1 MAIKVSS
8 TTVIDDN
15 KIFLPVNASST
26 RTAPTISSGTLTIN
40 LNTATV
46 FDVALNANITT
57 FTITNVQSSGR
68 TSSFVL
74 IFTADG
80 TTRSVSWPGSFYWP
94 SGTAPTLT
102 STNGKKDVF
111 TFFTVDGGT
120 VWQAFISGQNL

>member
-26 RTAPTISSGTLTIN
+26 RTAPTISTGTLTLD

-57 FTITNVQSSGR
+57 LTITNVQASGR

-80 TTRSVSWPGSFYWP
+80 TARSVSWPSEFLWP

-111 TFFTVDGGT
+111 TVFTVDGGT
-120 VWQAFISGQNL
+120 TYQAFISGQNL

>member
-26 RTAPTISSGTLTIN
+26 RTAPTISSGTLTLD

-57 FTITNVQSSGR
+57 LTISNVQASGR
-68 TSSFVL
+68 SSSFVL
-74 IFTADG
+74 ILTADG
-80 TTRSVSWPGSFYWP
+80 TARSVTWPASFLWP
-94 SGTAPTLT
+94 SGLTPTLT
-102 STNGKKDVF
+102 STNNKKDVF
-111 TFFTVDGGT
+111 VFFTIDGGT
-120 VWQAFISGQNL
+120 TYQAFISGQSL